1 MASKIREED
10 LRLNIIVNGDD
21 GRKKIKEAEDAFNDW
36 QESIRKTR
44 AEMAELERQGK
55 QNTVQYDNLK
65 KRLDSQTASADKAK
79 QRLDALTR
87 RMNVNT
93 MTIGELRKHVR
104 NLSRELN
111 QMDPQDARWKKLNA
125 ELQTTK
131 NRLRELTGAT
141 QGMRGAFDKLGF
153 GKIEA
158 AVGKLFVYY
167 NDIKGIFSL
176 FTGGIK
182 KIREFEQANVNLSTI
197 LGVHVSQMTGL
208 TKSALELGRTTEY
221 TASQVTNLQTEL
233 AKLGFNQP
241 QILQMT
247 KPVLQ
252 FATAVGAELPEAAA
266 LAGATLR
273 AFDKDVSET
282 DDVLATMVVGCN
294 KSALSFEYLQTAMS
308 IVGPVAKT
316 FRFDVKDTIALL
328 GTLANSGFDAS
339 SAATATRNILLNLAD
354 ANGKLAKE
362 LGQPIHSLPDLI
374 DGLQRLDAKGIDL
387 AKTLDLT
394 DKRSVAAFNTFL
406 RGAGAMGELRDSLQ
420 DVDGELK
427 RIQEERLNSVEG
439 SVKLLQS
446 AWEGLMLSFYNS
458 KGFIKAVIDGI
469 TGLIEGV
476 TKLIGP
482 SESLIDQFD
491 QQLDRVAT
499 LESTIPPLVSEY
511 ETLRSKTEL
520 NADEHERLKTV
531 TKELADA
538 YPGAISA
545 VDEYGNAIEVNTEK
559 INRFLEFERARLKYV
574 YADSI
579 KDLEKDI
586 AKQDLIIKAAQKQI
600 ENGVVYS
607 GARNYRGSDMFRE
620 LRSDEIEGLQ
630 AQIAEAQQIREGAL
644 AQLKRLNG
652 QELEEMVSAQ
662 NERREAEKA
671 AAEEEKKQRE
681 EEERLR
687 QEKQAQQAAAAA
699 AYKGLDEKEIAERIA
714 LRKRFLD
721 GEIATEKEYNDQLLQ
736 LNIDS
741 LNRRLNSGEL
751 KGKERLKVEEQLT
764 TLLLQQKKQEQKDL
778 EEIENLRIQN
788 ISDAT
793 ERENAEY
800 EQKKKQYA
808 GNAAALEQLAL
819 AHNRNLTKIELQR
832 ATDALKQ
839 EENEYKQSRQVMQE
853 RHKAELQTATL
864 SKTERA
870 RLKQQQINEL
880 KAFDEE
886 YLRST
891 LTRLQALSN
900 SGMMA
905 FRDLK
910 GVLQT
915 IDLDTS
921 LLSEQ
926 EKNDLIRR
934 IKEVEGAIDTAAD
947 KVKDVGYSFTQ
958 NRGGDFFG
966 FSQDDWAQF
975 FDNIS
980 DGIFG
985 GEELIM
991 VFKAAAEAT
1000 SMAMDLYASYD
1011 KMMTAR
1017 ENAELKK
1024 YKKNQDTKK
1033 KQLQSRL
1040 DAGLMTEEQHAQAVE
1055 QMEAEYER
1063 KQEELQIKQAKRQKQ
1078 QSIIQATINTAAGVV
1093 KTLAEWGIPWGL
1105 IPAGIMA
1112 AMGAAQIAMIAATP
1126 IAGAEEGGLLV
1137 ARTQDG
1143 RKFQASVEPDK
1154 RGYVERPTVITGENG
1169 LEYIIP
1175 NEAMKNPTARPI
1187 IGLFETVRRQGNL
1200 ADFNF
1205 GEVLPALYNI
1215 PGRAAGGAISPG
1227 QAIDTINASPTVSTA
1242 SEGSDPALVR
1252 LLYTAVV
1259 RLTERLDEPIRADVS
1274 LMGKAGLIE
1283 KQREYERMMNRGKLK

>member
-111 QMDPQDARWKKLNA
+111 QMDPRDARWKKLNA

-131 NRLRELTGAT
+131 NRLHELTGVSRGI
-141 QGMRGAFDKLGF
+141 QGVFDKLGF

-167 NDIKGIFSL
+167 NAIKGIFSL
-176 FTGGIK
+176 FTGGIN

-252 FATAVGAELPEAAA
+252 FATAVGANLPEAAA

-362 LGQPIHSLPDLI
+362 LGQPIRSLPDLI

-458 KGFIKAVIDGI
+458 RGFIKAVIDGI

-559 INRFLEFERARLKYV
+559 INRFLESERARLKYV

-579 KDLEKDI
+579 KDLEKEVE
-586 AKQDLIIKAAQKQI
+586 KQQQIIENAQSQI
-600 ENGVVYS
+600 ERGTTYTGGSLGGDIGRIRDLTSEEV
-607 GARNYRGSDMFRE
+607 AALQRNIAHAQ
-620 LRSDEIEGLQ
+620 EIRQ
-630 AQIAEAQQIREGAL
+630 GAL

-652 QELEEMVSAQ
+652 QELEEMISAQ

-699 AYKGLDEKEIAERIA
+699 AYKNLDEKEIAERIA
-714 LRKRFLD
+714 LRKKFLD

-778 EEIENLRIQN
+778 EEIEKQRIDSITDPVEKEEALYAQQ
-788 ISDAT
+788 
-793 ERENAEY
+793 
-800 EQKKKQYA
+800 QKKYA
-808 GNAAALEQLAL
+808 GNTAMLEQLARSH
-819 AHNRNLTKIELQR
+819 ARKLTEIKLKQ
-832 ATDALKQ
+832 ALDALKT
-839 EENEYKQSRQVMQE
+839 EENRYKQE
-853 RHKAELQTATL
+853 RDLMVNQQKEELSLATL
-864 SKTERA
+864 TAAQRKKIK
-870 RLKQQQINEL
+870 KQQIEEL
-880 KAFDEE
+880 KAFDTE
-886 YLRST
+886 YYTEMLTKVRT
-891 LTRLQALSN
+891 LFSEGQIDIPTAEGL
-900 SGMMA
+900 
-905 FRDLK
+905 LK
-910 GVLQT
+910 S
-915 IDLDTS
+915 IDLDS
-921 LLSEQ
+921 ELLSDEEKRQLQ
-926 EKNDLIRR
+926 EM
-934 IKEVEGAIDTAAD
+934 IDTITAKLAAAKD
-947 KVKDVGYSFTQ
+947 TVKELGYSFTTKQ
-958 NRGGDFFG
+958 GDILG
-966 FSQDDWAQF
+966 FSQDDWGLF
-975 FDNIS
+975 FENIS
-980 DGIFG
+980 SGKAGAD
-985 GEELIM
+985 ELKM
-991 VFKAAAEAT
+991 ALTAAAEAAD
-1000 SMAMDLYASYD
+1000 MAMTLYSGYD
-1011 KMMTAR
+1011 KMMTAK
-1017 ENAELKK
+1017 ENASLKK
-1024 YKKNQDTKK
+1024 FKKNQDERKK
-1033 KQLQSRL
+1033 SMENRL
-1040 DAGLMTEEQHAQAVE
+1040 DAGLMTQEQYDAETERMDEE
-1055 QMEAEYER
+1055 YDK
-1063 KQEELQIKQAKRQKQ
+1063 KQEELEIKQAKRQKAQ
-1078 QSIIQATINTAAGVV
+1078 NLAQATIATARAVAEALPNLFLAAIAG
-1093 KTLAEWGIPWGL
+1093 
-1105 IPAGIMA
+1105 

>member
-21 GRKKIKEAEDAFNDW
+21 SRKKIKEAEDAFNDW
-36 QESIRKTR
+36 QESIKKTR

-55 QNTVQYDNLK
+55 QNTAQYDNLK

-79 QRLDALTR
+79 QRLDTLTR
-87 RMNVNT
+87 QMNVNT

-111 QMDPQDARWKKLNA
+111 QMDPRDARWKKLNA

-131 NRLRELTGAT
+131 NRLHELTGVSRGI
-141 QGMRGAFDKLGF
+141 QGVFDKLGF

-167 NDIKGIFSL
+167 NVLKGIFSL
-176 FTGGIK
+176 FTGGIN

-208 TKSALELGRTTEY
+208 TRSALELGRTTEY

-252 FATAVGAELPEAAA
+252 FATAVGADLPEAAA

-282 DDVLATMVVGCN
+282 DDVLATMAVGCN

-362 LGQPIHSLPDLI
+362 LGQPIRSLPDLI

-406 RGAGAMGELRDSLQ
+406 RGAGSMGELRDSLQ

-427 RIQEERLNSVEG
+427 RIQEERLDSVEG

-545 VDEYGNAIEVNTEK
+545 VDEYGNAIEINTEK
-559 INRFLEFERARLKYV
+559 INRFLESERARLKYV

-579 KDLEKDI
+579 KDLEKEVE
-586 AKQDLIIKAAQKQI
+586 KQQRIIENAQSQI
-600 ENGVVYS
+600 ERGTTYTGGSLGGDIGRIRDLTSEEV
-607 GARNYRGSDMFRE
+607 AALQRNIAHAQ
-620 LRSDEIEGLQ
+620 EIRQ
-630 AQIAEAQQIREGAL
+630 GAL

-652 QELEEMVSAQ
+652 QELEEMISAQ

-778 EEIENLRIQN
+778 EEIEKQRIDSITDPVEKEEALYAQQ
-788 ISDAT
+788 
-793 ERENAEY
+793 
-800 EQKKKQYA
+800 QKKYA
-808 GNAAALEQLAL
+808 GNTAMLEQLARSH
-819 AHNRNLTKIELQR
+819 ARKLTEIKLKQ
-832 ATDALKQ
+832 ALDALKT
-839 EENEYKQSRQVMQE
+839 EENRYKQE
-853 RHKAELQTATL
+853 RDLMVNQQKEELSLATL
-864 SKTERA
+864 TAAQRKKIK
-870 RLKQQQINEL
+870 KQQIEEL
-880 KAFDEE
+880 KAFDTE
-886 YLRST
+886 YYTEMLTKVRT
-891 LTRLQALSN
+891 LFSEGQIDIPTAEGL
-900 SGMMA
+900 
-905 FRDLK
+905 LK
-910 GVLQT
+910 S
-915 IDLDTS
+915 IDLDS
-921 LLSEQ
+921 ELLSDEEKRQLQ
-926 EKNDLIRR
+926 EM
-934 IKEVEGAIDTAAD
+934 IDTITAKLAAA
-947 KVKDVGYSFTQ
+947 KNAVKELGYSFTTRQ
-958 NRGGDFFG
+958 GDILG
-966 FSQDDWAQF
+966 VSQDDWDLF
-975 FDNIS
+975 FENIS
-980 DGIFG
+980 SGKAGAD
-985 GEELIM
+985 ELKM
-991 VFKAAAEAT
+991 ALTAAAEAAD
-1000 SMAMDLYASYD
+1000 MAMALYSGYD
-1011 KMMTAR
+1011 KMMTAK
-1017 ENAELKK
+1017 ENASLKK
-1024 YKKNQDTKK
+1024 FKKNQDERKK
-1033 KQLQSRL
+1033 SMENRL
-1040 DAGLMTEEQHAQAVE
+1040 DAGLMTQEQYDAETERMDEE
-1055 QMEAEYER
+1055 YDK
-1063 KQEELQIKQAKRQKQ
+1063 KQEELEIKQAKRQKAQ
-1078 QSIIQATINTAAGVV
+1078 NLAQATIATARAVAEALPRLG
-1093 KTLAEWGIPWGL
+1093 LAAI
-1105 IPAGIMA
+1105 AA